1 MPTLIKKI
9 DALDPLTVRFT
20 LDHADSTF
28 LAALSMGF
36 ASIYPAEYADKLL
49 KAGTPEKLNS
59 QPIGTGPFIFGRFQK
74 DATIRYKANPDYF
87 AGKPAVDNLIFAI
100 TPDANVRLQRLR
112 RDECQIALSPK
123 PLDIDA
129 AQKDADLKIEKT
141 AAFMTAFVAINSQHP
156 PLDKPEVRQAINLAF
171 DKASY
176 LKAVFEGTA
185 EAANGPYPPNTWS
198 YAKDLPGYPQDIAK
212 AKQLLDRAGL
222 KDGFKT
228 TIWTRP
234 SGSLLNPN
242 PSLGAQLLQADLA
255 KVGIQAEIRVIEW
268 GELIRRAKAG
278 EHDLLFMGWA
288 GDNGDPD
295 NFLTP
300 QFSCAAVKSGTNF
313 ARYCDPALDKLISAG
328 KTTSEQGVRS
338 KLYQQA
344 QAQIQQQAL
353 WLPLAH
359 PTAFALT
366 RKNVEGYQVSP
377 FGRQDYSRSASS
389 PDPCQGLAC
398 QPLHPPKFRH
408 RQRVT
413 LPHNDVVQHTH
424 VHHLQRLLQHLG
436 QFSISDAGLGAAGRM
451 VVAQDQ
457 RRGVV
462 VQRALH
468 HLSRVDD
475 GVVDG
480 ALKQLFETQHSMLGV
495 EKQAAEY
502 LVRLVAQQCLEVV
515 AHGLR
520 AFQHRIVAQAF
531 SQMTAR
537 HLQYGLKLGEL
548 RRPQPQMLAEHRLP
562 RLHQRPKA
570 AKLRQ
575 QMARQVHGTFA

>member
-1 MPTLIKKI
+1 MRLAALPLLLAPLFIAPMAVAATNLSVCTEASPEGFDVVQYNSLTTTNASADVLMNRLVEFDAASGKLVPSLADSWEVSPDGLTYTFKLHPDVKFHRTSYFSPSRTLTAEDVRFSFERMLDPANPWHKIAQSGFPHAQSLQLPALVKKI

-28 LAALSMGF
+28 LPALIMGF

-59 QPIGTGPFIFGRFQK
+59 QPIGTGPFVFVRFQK
-74 DATIRYKANPDYF
+74 DAVVRYKANPDYF

-100 TPDANVRLQRLR
+100 TPDANVRLQKLH

-123 PLDIDA
+123 PLDVGEA
-129 AQKDADLKIEKT
+129 EKDSALKVEKT

-171 DKASY
+171 DKGSY

-185 EAANGPYPPNTWS
+185 EAANGVYPPNTWS
-198 YAKDLPGYPQDIAK
+198 YAKELPGYPQDLAK
-212 AKQLLDRAGL
+212 AKALLGRAGL

-234 SGSLLNPN
+234 TGSLLNPN
-242 PSLGAQLLQADLA
+242 PNLGAQLLQADLA

-313 ARYCDPALDKLISAG
+313 ARYCDPTLDKLISAG

-366 RKNVEGYQVSP
+366 RKNIQGYLVSP
-377 FGRQDYSRSASS
+377 FGRQDYSKVS
-389 PDPCQGLAC
+389 
-398 QPLHPPKFRH
+398 
-408 RQRVT
+408 
-413 LPHNDVVQHTH
+413 
-424 VHHLQRLLQHLG
+424 
-436 QFSISDAGLGAAGRM
+436 
-451 VVAQDQ
+451 
-457 RRGVV
+457 
-462 VQRALH
+462 
-468 HLSRVDD
+468 
-475 GVVDG
+475 
-480 ALKQLFETQHSMLGV
+480 LK
-495 EKQAAEY
+495 
-502 LVRLVAQQCLEVV
+502 
-515 AHGLR
+515 
-520 AFQHRIVAQAF
+520 
-531 SQMTAR
+531 
-537 HLQYGLKLGEL
+537 
-548 RRPQPQMLAEHRLP
+548 P
-562 RLHQRPKA
+562 
-570 AKLRQ
+570 
-575 QMARQVHGTFA
+575 